1 MPPKRKA
8 AAGTST
14 ELVRTPPRRIEL
26 DSLPHASP
34 RTGER
39 APSMRRSNL
48 AAFVQLDNVRQTEA
62 GERLD
67 SMYPTL
73 SVYVPQ
79 SSADG
84 RQAVN
89 NAAKYGIP
97 TYAKPLGQNPSHNLL
112 ADKNLLC
119 AGKFFTE
126 AKWVNSKEY
135 MPGLPN
141 GAFGCL
147 QWNVLNS
154 EHADLILAQMESLL
168 AAIGAC
174 TECPLFKHV

>member
-1 MPPKRKA
+1 MPPSKRKA
-8 AAGTST
+8 AAGSST
-14 ELVRTPPRRIEL
+14 EVVLRTPPRRIEL

-39 APSMRRSNL
+39 ATSMRRSNL
-48 AAFVQLDNVRQTEA
+48 AAFVQLGNVRQTEA

-79 SSADG
+79 PSADG

-89 NAAKYGIP
+89 NVAKYGVA
-97 TYAKPLGQNPSHNLL
+97 TYTKPLGQDPAHNFL

-119 AGKFFTE
+119 AGKYFSE
-126 AKWVNSKEY
+126 AKWVTSKEY
-135 MPGLPN
+135 MAGLPS

-147 QWNVLNS
+147 QWNVLNT
-154 EHADLILAQMESLL
+154 EHGELITAELESVLAD
-168 AAIGAC
+168 IGAC
-174 TECPLFKHV
+174 TECPL

>member
-1 MPPKRKA
+1 MPPSKRKA
-8 AAGTST
+8 ASGTST
-14 ELVRTPPRRIEL
+14 EVVLRTPPRRVDL
-26 DSLPHASP
+26 DSLPMASP

-48 AAFVQLDNVRQTEA
+48 AAFVQLGNVRQTEA

-89 NAAKYGIP
+89 NVAKYGVA
-97 TYAKPLGQNPSHNLL
+97 TYTKPLGQDPAHNFLRSQT
-112 ADKNLLC
+112 KTCC
-119 AGKFFTE
+119 AQE
-126 AKWVNSKEY
+126 SIS
-135 MPGLPN
+135 MRQN
-141 GAFGCL
+141 G
-147 QWNVLNS
+147 
-154 EHADLILAQMESLL
+154 
-168 AAIGAC
+168 
-174 TECPLFKHV
+174 